1 MVRLFED
8 SGIIVSG
15 ITTLNEDENLAVD
28 FDFQEYAA
36 GGKADVDFGTGHNR
50 MHQRTKDILHVSN
63 ELKKLSDQSESISL
77 IIDWTGENLIVVCPE
92 KKIELNFTL
101 HHSNGVDADGSM
113 VKKMGKCNNDIDY
126 ILQRK
131 DDIPELPAAEWL
143 HHPEWK
149 VNRDLRQGGVISY
162 PEIIHSEDFVPAFLS
177 NYEAIFSAKAVAHVG
192 NGDPM
197 LGAKVLSFLNTY
209 WSQKY
214 D

>member
-1 MVRLFED
+1 M
-8 SGIIVSG
+8 SSTNK
-15 ITTLNEDENLAVD
+15 ITTLNEEQNLAVD
-28 FDFQEYAA
+28 IEFQEYSVD
-36 GGKADVDFGTGHNR
+36 GKTNVDFGTGDNNKR
-50 MHQRTKDILHVSN
+50 MRQRTKDILHVSS
-63 ELKKLSDQSESISL
+63 ELKKLSDESEAISL

-149 VNRDLRQGGVISY
+149 VNRDLRQGGVVCY
-162 PEIIHSEDFVPAFLS
+162 PEIIHSEDFVPAFLA